1 MGLREERRDMGL
13 NCGIIKH
20 AGDARIPGAAAAS
33 RRIDDDLSGP
43 GIPGRE
49 DQRDDPDQANRDPN
63 PDDDQLPSAPEK
75 VDELAQVKSRR
86 LLRVRCFVSATRFV
100 CHG

>member
-1 MGLREERRDMGL
+1 MGQ
-13 NCGIIKH
+13 NSGIIKH
-20 AGDARIPGAAAAS
+20 AGNAGLRDAAAAS
-33 RRIDDDLSGP
+33 RRIDDDLSGR

-49 DQRDDPDQANRDPN
+49 DQPDGPGQANRDPN
-63 PDDDQLPSAPEK
+63 RDDDQLPSAPEK

-86 LLRVRCFVSATRFV
+86 LLRVRCYVSAIRFD